1 MSERV
6 PLPGSG
12 RAVLAGMDEIGKPA
26 DDEEVRITVILRRRA
41 ELPKALVEG
50 PDTVSPAQL
59 AQRFGAQPSDVDAV
73 REVFAAAGVTVDEVH
88 PVSRRLTATGP
99 AAAVTALFGTE
110 LSLVRST
117 GPVHGEHAVH
127 RARSGGLGVPAALD
141 GVVVAVLGLDTRP
154 QLRQHVRAHADTA
167 APSGFDVPS
176 LAGVYD
182 FPGDMDGTGQTV
194 AMVEFGGG
202 FVPADLDAY
211 FAGLD
216 LPTPTIT
223 AISVDGGQNS
233 PGQDNADAEVLLD
246 IEVFGALA
254 PRAAQL
260 VYFAPNTDQAFVD
273 AVAQAIYATPPP
285 TVVSISWGQ
294 AEEQWTGQTMTA
306 LNQAFADAAALGV
319 TVCAASG
326 DNGSQDA
333 DNDGAQHVDF
343 PASSAHVLACGGTR
357 LTVGDNG
364 AVATETVWN
373 DGNGGGATG
382 GGVSDKVPVPDWQ
395 AHVGVPVQAGGTATG
410 RGVPDVAA
418 NADPLTGYRVRING
432 KPLVLGGTSAVAP
445 LWSALVCRI
454 TQALGRRVG
463 LLQPVLYAAATADA
477 VPGTGFR
484 DITDG
489 NNCAYTA
496 RAGWDPCTGLG
507 VPKGTELLE
516 LLRTSTTGATA
527 TPSS

>member
-12 RAVLAGMDEIGKPA
+12 RAVLTGMDTVGEPAA
-26 DDEEVRITVILRRRA
+26 DDEVRFTVILRRRA
-41 ELPKALVEG
+41 ELPRELVEG
-50 PDTVSPAQL
+50 PETVSPAQL
-59 AQRFGAQPSDVDAV
+59 AERFGADPADVTEV
-73 REVFAAAGVTVDEVH
+73 RNVFAAAGVTVTEVH
-88 PVSRRLTATGP
+88 AVSRRLVAAGP
-99 AAAVTALFGTE
+99 AAAVSALFGTE
-110 LSLVRST
+110 LSLVRSAD
-117 GPVHGEHAVH
+117 PVDGEPVVH

-141 GVVVAVLGLDTRP
+141 GIVVAVLGLDSRP
-154 QLRQHVRAHADTA
+154 QLRQHVRAHAESA
-167 APSGFDVPS
+167 APKGFDVPS

-182 FPGDMDGTGQTV
+182 FPADMDGTGQTV

-216 LPTPTIT
+216 LPTPVIT
-223 AISVDGGQNS
+223 AVSVDGGQNS

-254 PRAAQL
+254 PKAKQL
-260 VYFAPNTDQAFVD
+260 VYFGPNTDQAFVD
-273 AVAQAIYATPPP
+273 AVAMAVYAAPPP
-285 TVVSISWGQ
+285 TVLSISWGQ
-294 AEEQWTGQTMTA
+294 AEELWTGQTMSA
-306 LNQAFADAAALGV
+306 LNAAFADAAALGV

-326 DNGSQDA
+326 DNGSQDN

-343 PASSAHVLACGGTR
+343 PASSPHVLACGGTK
-357 LTVGDNG
+357 LTVDDKG
-364 AVATETVWN
+364 AIAETVWN

-382 GGVSDKVPVPDWQ
+382 GGVSDMVPVPDWQ
-395 AHVGVPVQAGGTATG
+395 AHAGVPVKSGGTTTG

-454 TQALGRRVG
+454 AQALGRPVG
-463 LLQPVLYAAATADA
+463 LLHPVLYASAAAGTVA
-477 VPGTGFR
+477 TGFR

-489 NNCAYTA
+489 NNSAYTA
-496 RAGWDPCTGLG
+496 CAGWDPCTGLG
-507 VPKGTELLE
+507 VPKGTELLG
-516 LLRTSTTGATA
+516 LLREQTTGAAT